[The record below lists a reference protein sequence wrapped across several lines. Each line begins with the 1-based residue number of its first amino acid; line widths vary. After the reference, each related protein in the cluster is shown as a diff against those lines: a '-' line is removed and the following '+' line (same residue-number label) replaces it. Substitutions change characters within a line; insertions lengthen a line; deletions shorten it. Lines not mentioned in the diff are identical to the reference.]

1 MEPADPTMDRMSVA
15 HLLAFAGIVLVAAM
29 APGPDFAIVVRQSV
43 ASGTRSG
50 MAAALGVGAGVF
62 VWAVSA
68 AIGVAALLAAS
79 AAAFTIVKVVGAAY
93 LLYLG
98 VRALR
103 AASRRADASEPSTGS
118 GRPRRESVWTS
129 FRQGIIT
136 NVFNPKAAA
145 FFVALMPQFVG
156 SGSAYGA
163 TLLLAGIAGATAIAW
178 FCVLANLVGALRR
191 VFARPTVRRAIDAI
205 TGTAL
210 VGLGIRLAVASRP

>member
-1 MEPADPTMDRMSVA
+1 MTGMSTA
-15 HLLAFAGIVLVAAM
+15 HLLAFAGIVLLAAM
-29 APGPDFAIVVRQSV
+29 APGPDFAIVVRRSV
-43 ASGTRSG
+43 VAGVRSG

-68 AIGVAALLAAS
+68 AVGVAALLAAS
-79 AAAFTIVKVVGAAY
+79 AVAFAVVKIVGAAY

-103 AASRRADASEPSTGS
+103 TASRRGGDVDNGGADVGP
-118 GRPRRESVWTS
+118 ESIWTS
-129 FRQGIIT
+129 FRQGLVC
-136 NVFNPKAAA
+136 NVLNPKAAA

-163 TLLLAGIAGATAIAW
+163 TVALAGVAGVVAFGW
-178 FCVLANLVGALRR
+178 FCVVANLVGALRR
-191 VFARPTVRRAIDAI
+191 LFARPAVRRAVDAV

-210 VGLGIRLAVASRP
+210 VALGIRLAATSRP

>member
-1 MEPADPTMDRMSVA
+1 MELTHV
-15 HLLAFAGIVLVAAM
+15 LAFAGIVWLAAM

-43 ASGTRSG
+43 ASGVRSG

-62 VWAVSA
+62 VWAVA
-68 AIGVAALLAAS
+68 AAVGVAALLAAS
-79 AAAFTIVKVVGAAY
+79 AVAFTVVKVVGAAY

-103 AASRRADASEPSTGS
+103 AATQRDDGPSDGGSDSASDA
-118 GRPRRESVWTS
+118 VWRS
-129 FRQGIIT
+129 FRQGLIT
-136 NVFNPKAAA
+136 NVLNPKAAA

-156 SGSAYGA
+156 SGSAYG
-163 TLLLAGIAGATAIAW
+163 TTVLLAAVAGMTALVW

-191 VFARPTVRRAIDAI
+191 VLARPSVRRVVDAV
-205 TGTAL
+205 TGAAL

>member
-1 MEPADPTMDRMSVA
+1 MDRMSVA

-43 ASGTRSG
+43 ASGARSG

-103 AASRRADASEPSTGS
+103 AASRRADASEPSASTG
-118 GRPRRESVWTS
+118 RAESVWTS
-129 FRQGIIT
+129 FRQGMIT

-191 VFARPTVRRAIDAI
+191 VFARPAVRRVIDAV

-210 VGLGIRLAVASRP
+210 VGLGIRLAATSRP

>member
-1 MEPADPTMDRMSVA
+1 MLAMTVT

-43 ASGTRSG
+43 ASGVRSG
-50 MAAALGVGAGVF
+50 MAAAIGVGAGVF

-68 AIGVAALLAAS
+68 AIGVAALLSAS
-79 AAAFTIVKVVGAAY
+79 ALAFTIVKVVGAAY

-98 VRALR
+98 VQALR
-103 AASRRADASEPSTGS
+103 SAARRVDSTGPTDDA
-118 GRPRRESVWTS
+118 GRPEAIWTS
-129 FRQGIIT
+129 FRQGLVT
-136 NVFNPKAAA
+136 NVLNPKAAA

-156 SGSAYGA
+156 DDSAYGA
-163 TLLLAGIAGATAIAW
+163 TLLLAGVAGATAIGW

-191 VFARPTVRRAIDAI
+191 VLTRPRVRRAIDAV

-210 VGLGIRLAVASRP
+210 VALGIRLAAAGRP

>member
-1 MEPADPTMDRMSVA
+1 MELTHV
-15 HLLAFAGIVLVAAM
+15 LAFAGIVWLAAM

-43 ASGTRSG
+43 ASGVRSG

-62 VWAVSA
+62 VWAVA
-68 AIGVAALLAAS
+68 AAVGVAALLAAS
-79 AAAFTIVKVVGAAY
+79 AVAFTVVKVVGAAY

-103 AASRRADASEPSTGS
+103 AATQRDDGPSDDGSDSASDA
-118 GRPRRESVWTS
+118 VWRS
-129 FRQGIIT
+129 FRQGLIT
-136 NVFNPKAAA
+136 NVLNPKAAA

-156 SGSAYGA
+156 SGSAYG
-163 TLLLAGIAGATAIAW
+163 TTVLLATVAGMTALVW

-191 VFARPTVRRAIDAI
+191 VLARPSVRRVVDAV
-205 TGTAL
+205 TGAAL

>member
-1 MEPADPTMDRMSVA
+1 MSIT
-15 HLLAFAGIVLVAAM
+15 HLLAFAGVVWLAAM

-43 ASGTRSG
+43 ASGARAG

-62 VWAVSA
+62 AWAVAA

-79 AAAFTIVKVVGAAY
+79 ALAFTIVKVVGAAY

-103 AASRRADASEPSTGS
+103 AAARLAEDADTDPTGRAS
-118 GRPRRESVWTS
+118 GTAWTS
-129 FRQGIIT
+129 FRQGLIT
-136 NVFNPKAAA
+136 NVLNPKAAA

-163 TLLLAGIAGATAIAW
+163 TVVLAVIAGATALIW

-191 VFARPTVRRAIDAI
+191 VFARPAVRRAVDAV

-210 VGLGIRLAVASRP
+210 VALGVRLAATSRP

>member
-1 MEPADPTMDRMSVA
+1 MEPMSLT

-43 ASGTRSG
+43 ASGVRSG
-50 MAAALGVGAGVF
+50 MAAAIGVGAGVF

-79 AAAFTIVKVVGAAY
+79 ALAFTIVKVVGAAY

-103 AASRRADASEPSTGS
+103 AAMRPDGEPDDDPSAPAT
-118 GRPRRESVWTS
+118 RTAWRS
-129 FRQGIIT
+129 FRQGLIT
-136 NVFNPKAAA
+136 NVLNPKAAA

-156 SGSAYGA
+156 DDSAYA
-163 TLLLAGIAGATAIAW
+163 STLLLAGIAGATAIGW

-191 VFARPTVRRAIDAI
+191 VLARPRVRRAIDAV

-210 VGLGIRLAVASRP
+210 VALGIRLAAAGRP

>member
-1 MEPADPTMDRMSVA
+1 MTLT

-50 MAAALGVGAGVF
+50 MAAALGVGTGVF

-79 AAAFTIVKVVGAAY
+79 AVAFTIVKVVGAAY

-103 AASRRADASEPSTGS
+103 SASRRTDAPEPTDSA
-118 GRPRRESVWTS
+118 GRPESVWTS
-129 FRQGIIT
+129 FRQGLIT
-136 NVFNPKAAA
+136 NVLNPKAAA

-156 SGSAYGA
+156 SDSAYA
-163 TLLLAGIAGATAIAW
+163 STLLLAAVAGATAVGW

-191 VFARPTVRRAIDAI
+191 VFERPAVRRIIDAI

-210 VGLGIRLAVASRP
+210 VGLGIRLAATSRP

>member
-1 MEPADPTMDRMSVA
+1 MSA
-15 HLLAFAGIVLVAAM
+15 AQLLAFAGIVLIAAM

-43 ASGTRSG
+43 ASGVRSG
-50 MAAALGVGAGVF
+50 MAAAIGVGAGVF

-79 AAAFTIVKVVGAAY
+79 ALAFTVVKVVGAAY

-98 VRALR
+98 VRALQS
-103 AASRRADASEPSTGS
+103 AARRTDSTEPDSEA
-118 GRPRRESVWTS
+118 GRPEAVWTA
-129 FRQGIIT
+129 FRQGLIT
-136 NVFNPKAAA
+136 NVLNPKAAA

-156 SGSAYGA
+156 DGSAYGA
-163 TLLLAGIAGATAIAW
+163 TLLLAGVAGATAIGW

-191 VFARPTVRRAIDAI
+191 VLARPRVRRAIDAV

-210 VGLGIRLAVASRP
+210 VALGIRLAAAGRP

>member
-1 MEPADPTMDRMSVA
+1 MKGMSVA

-43 ASGTRSG
+43 ASGARSG

-79 AAAFTIVKVVGAAY
+79 AVAFTIVKVVGAAY

-98 VRALR
+98 GRALR
-103 AASRRADASEPSTGS
+103 SASRRADASEPTARD
-118 GRPRRESVWTS
+118 GRTESVWTS
-129 FRQGIIT
+129 FRQGMIT

-156 SGSAYGA
+156 GDSAYGT
-163 TLLLAGIAGATAIAW
+163 TLLLAGIAGAIAVGW

-191 VFARPTVRRAIDAI
+191 VFARPAVRRVIDAV

-210 VGLGIRLAVASRP
+210 VGLGIRLAAASRP